1 MNRTT
6 RIAHLASV
14 AFMATGVLA
23 ATGVGF
29 AQSWA
34 GLYGWATEHGLNDWK
49 AMSFPAMVDVFI
61 GVGELGLF
69 ALTLEGHR
77 LRKSALSWADLLLP
91 GAIATTGWG
100 VSLAFNIGHV
110 DHELSDQLTAA
121 VPPVASMLGLLVLL
135 RTLHRLV
142 TRAPVATTGPA
153 PEFASPFEGPARAVA
168 SSSWWPLPDLGSAG
182 EAVDGYALWDEI
194 EPSREP
200 LPAALPEAPDDEP
213 EQGAEAPVEPDL
225 VPVVATARDRY
236 AEVLATGGLPSVRQ
250 LRRELRIGHPKA
262 RRVRIILAAEAAS

>member
-14 AFMATGVLA
+14 ALMAAGVLA

-34 GLYGWATEHGLNDWK
+34 GLYGWAIEHGLNDWK

-77 LRKSALSWADLLLP
+77 LRKSALSWADLFLP

-100 VSLAFNIGHV
+100 VSLAFNVGHV

-142 TRAPVATTGPA
+142 TRAPVATTGLDAELAA
-153 PEFASPFEGPARAVA
+153 PDGGAATVVASP
-168 SSSWWPLPDLGSAG
+168 SWWPLPDLGSAG
-182 EAVDGYALWDEI
+182 QAADGYALWDEI
-194 EPSREP
+194 EPSRET
-200 LPAALPEAPDDEP
+200 LPPALPEAPDDEP
-213 EQGAEAPVEPDL
+213 EQCEEPPVEPDL

-236 AEVLATGGLPSVRQ
+236 AEVLATGALPSVRQ

-262 RRVRIILAAEAAS
+262 RLVREALAVEGAP